1 MHLYLFLIF
10 KEQRAKWQKEKDNL
24 SRDFGRL
31 VEEKKKL
38 DKNKVEYSEIEKK
51 IFFESGK
58 FRTLTNIIAPPP
70 DPNHDPSPDFD
81 PANDYAMESDNE
93 SESAPPER
101 KRGRHDVEK
110 PLTEFSDTS
119 IKKKTDKALQDLVK
133 EWSDLNVK
141 TPIPF
146 DKFVAKLLMRFYFN
160 TGGEYLDKSKGE
172 MFKKV
177 VTLME
182 FILSHNSNI
191 CGLPFVFLLT
201 FTLSSGYFS
210 WQHRKEISTFNLE
223 MTCTRA
229 NG

>member
-1 MHLYLFLIF
+1 M
-10 KEQRAKWQKEKDNL
+10 
-24 SRDFGRL
+24 
-31 VEEKKKL
+31 
-38 DKNKVEYSEIEKK
+38 
-51 IFFESGK
+51 
-58 FRTLTNIIAPPP
+58 TNVIAPPP

-119 IKKKTDKALQDLVK
+119 IRQKTDKALQDLVK

-160 TGGEYLDKSKGE
+160 TGGEHLDKSKGE

-182 FILSHNSNI
+182 FICLTQFKYSWSSF
-191 CGLPFVFLLT
+191 CLPIVFLFISRLL
-201 FTLSSGYFS
+201 FLS
-210 WQHRKEISTFNLE
+210 WQHRN
-223 MTCTRA
+223 
-229 NG
+229 

>member
-1 MHLYLFLIF
+1 MVFIFLFIF
-10 KEQRAKWQKEKDNL
+10 KVQRENWQKEKKNI
-24 SRDFGRL
+24 SRNFDRL
-31 VEEKKKL
+31 VDEKKKL
-38 DKNKVEYSEIEKK
+38 DKSKIKYSTVETT
-51 IFFESGK
+51 FFESEK
-58 FRTLTNIIAPPP
+58 FKTLTKFI
-70 DPNHDPSPDFD
+70 DPTPDPSPDFD
-81 PANDYAMESDNE
+81 PNDYVMESDVE
-93 SESAPPER
+93 FAPPTR
-101 KRGRHDVEK
+101 KRGRPDVEK
-110 PLTEFSDTS
+110 HLSEFSDTS
-119 IKKKTDKALQDLVK
+119 LREKTDKAFQNLVK
-133 EWSDLNVK
+133 EWSDLNLK